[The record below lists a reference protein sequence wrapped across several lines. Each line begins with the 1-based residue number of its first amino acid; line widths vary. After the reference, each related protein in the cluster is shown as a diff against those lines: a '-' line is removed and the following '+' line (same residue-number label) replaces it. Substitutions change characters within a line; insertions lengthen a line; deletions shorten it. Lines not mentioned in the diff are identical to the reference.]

1 MKSAKNTPHSDVR
14 VNSDIRDEAEYCFI
28 PPHPRSADDPMRL
41 SLRVQ
46 KRLKHYF
53 LKRNLTWLSGLR
65 EMMNGAIEAILQ
77 ACPGSV
83 TAIPFQPGLGKSTLI
98 RALLE
103 ECSEEFGNQTPIA
116 QRIGGII
123 VVVEKTA
130 EAEELAQ
137 LCNQHSEGHP
147 IARAISSVND
157 YNLSQ
162 GKCINERATSYE
174 ECLKRSCP
182 DYNECPLIQAAH
194 QTHDTPILVILHAR
208 YQRHMEDM
216 SSFLTWEDSDGQ
228 PHSRTLLLVD
238 ELPPLIEENALDISA
253 LNKIESRLS
262 EFKPSYLTQFRS
274 KKLSVLYEWN
284 RSIRTPFF
292 KLIRSIQNGSGLYGI
307 ISLENLGNTGLS
319 KDKLQSLR
327 KKVMEYIG
335 ASNHEAISL
344 IDTLLDHGSGYYAI
358 GQDITLFFP
367 KLCKLHGEGQPATFI
382 FSGTTSL
389 SPELS
394 QNPDIHVLPEQP
406 LESFQ
411 RLQIN
416 IQRGDLFNSSKTG
429 LARKQNIAAVIE
441 WLRFK
446 LPILSERHPRI
457 LAVTYKQYAEIIW
470 NSLSEYQDTLIP
482 YIASD
487 GQPKPFLPYFGG
499 LNGSNLYRKSTCV
512 VCLGLNRF
520 EPRDY
525 ISRALALDFDGSYRS
540 EIQAAMKSSQPFQ
553 LDCSPCTLKMQDIT
567 LARDLVQLVFRSAL
581 RNHGESQPIEVW
593 LLQPPNDMVQHLQSF
608 FTGCQIYEH
617 ADLPE
622 ACRFAAVSNRE
633 YNGNLTH
640 AAKLMQYL
648 QNLDENVLFTPEEIR
663 ACTGLSRN
671 QFKEAKKHPDVKGY
685 FQSHIQVFG
694 SGKNTNYMKHNIK
707 HTA

>member
-1 MKSAKNTPHSDVR
+1 
-14 VNSDIRDEAEYCFI
+14 
-28 PPHPRSADDPMRL
+28 
-41 SLRVQ
+41 
-46 KRLKHYF
+46 
-53 LKRNLTWLSGLR
+53 
-65 EMMNGAIEAILQ
+65 
-77 ACPGSV
+77 
-83 TAIPFQPGLGKSTLI
+83 
-98 RALLE
+98 
-103 ECSEEFGNQTPIA
+103 
-116 QRIGGII
+116 
-123 VVVEKTA
+123 
-130 EAEELAQ
+130 
-137 LCNQHSEGHP
+137 
-147 IARAISSVND
+147 
-157 YNLSQ
+157 
-162 GKCINERATSYE
+162 
-174 ECLKRSCP
+174 
-182 DYNECPLIQAAH
+182 
-194 QTHDTPILVILHAR
+194 
-208 YQRHMEDM
+208 M

-284 RSIRTPFF
+284 HSIRTPFF

-307 ISLENLGNTGLS
+307 ISLEDLGNAGLS
-319 KDKLQSLR
+319 KAKLQSLR

-335 ASNHEAISL
+335 TSNHEAISL
-344 IDTLLDHGSGYYAI
+344 IDTLLDHGAGYYAI

-367 KLCKLHGEGQPATFI
+367 RLCNLHGEGQPATFI

-441 WLRFK
+441 WLRFE
-446 LPILSERHPRI
+446 LPILSEHHRRI

-499 LNGSNLYRKSTCV
+499 LNGSNLYRESTCV

-540 EIQAAMKSSQPFQ
+540 EIQAATKSSQPFQ

-581 RNHGESQPIEVW
+581 RNHGESQLIEVW
-593 LLQPPNDMVQHLQSF
+593 LLQPPNDMVNHLQRF
-608 FTGCQIYEH
+608 FTGCKIYERT
-617 ADLPE
+617 DLPE

-648 QNLDENVLFTPEEIR
+648 QGLDENVFFTPEQIR

-694 SGKNTNYMKHNIK
+694 SGKNTKYIK